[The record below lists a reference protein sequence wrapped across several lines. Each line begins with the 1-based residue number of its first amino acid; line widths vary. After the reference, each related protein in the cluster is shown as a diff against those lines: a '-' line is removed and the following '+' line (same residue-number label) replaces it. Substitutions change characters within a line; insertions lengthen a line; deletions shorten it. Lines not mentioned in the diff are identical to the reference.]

1 MVDKLL
7 KASLNNPELLNSI
20 MIKQLTR
27 PNLIQAIQVLPNTTS
42 SPPIFYSQLLSSLLR
57 QHHKYNPSIL
67 AFKDFDK
74 TSIIKSFK
82 SALMNYFRIKLV
94 HLDKFNLE
102 DSLEMIETL
111 TALRK
116 NSIYSETASD
126 LLEYFADLIIRN
138 EWDLSHEQA
147 IGLLRCIWNIE
158 EKLFGTY
165 TLCLICK
172 ATLFQDLSKYRED
185 LKFYKR
191 KDQFFELICAEK
203 DSDLDE
209 DIN

>member
-7 KASLNNPELLNSI
+7 KASIKNPELLSSI

-27 PNLIQAIQVLPNTTS
+27 PNLILAMQVLPHTTS
-42 SPPIFYSQLLSSLLR
+42 SPPIFYSQILSSLLR
-57 QHHKYNPSIL
+57 HHHKYNPSIL

-74 TSIIKSFK
+74 TSIIQSFK

-102 DSLEMIETL
+102 DSLKMIEIL
-111 TALRK
+111 TDLRK

-138 EWDLSHEQA
+138 EWDLSNEQA
-147 IGLLRCIWNIE
+147 IGLLRCVWDVE
-158 EKLFGTY
+158 ETLFGTY

-172 ATLFQDLSKYRED
+172 ATLFKDLWKYREE
-185 LKFYKR
+185 LGFYKT
-191 KDQFFELICAEK
+191 KDQFFELIWEEK
-203 DSDLDE
+203 VNNSD
-209 DIN
+209 